1 MHGVRPENEKCPETC
16 REGCEL
22 WIYQQPVKFRH
33 FMHELEYSEEFL
45 KCHRCGR
52 ELKTLQFIRDNESR
66 KKQAIDIF
74 MSVA

>member
-1 MHGVRPENEKCPETC
+1 MKTC
-16 REGCEL
+16 KEGCEL

-66 KKQAIDIF
+66 KKQAIDNF